1 MTETTGPAAP
11 GFDESL
17 LSAYLDDELDA
28 EARRHVEQR
37 IESSDERLA
46 VLAEV
51 RESREVLRAL
61 PMLDAPAA
69 FWDRIMTPDPAV
81 GLPAVGDPA
90 VPDPAVGDPAVGD
103 LVARR
108 AGGGRARV
116 VAAALTA
123 AAAAAVV
130 LAVALV
136 PEETRVQ
143 PRLATVTDAHAVRSS
158 LGNDIVSNLAGAA
171 VDEGP
176 RR

>member
-1 MTETTGPAAP
+1 MTETTEPSAP
-11 GFDESL
+11 DFDESL
-17 LSAYLDDELDA
+17 LSAYLDSELDA
-28 EARRHVEQR
+28 ETHRQVERR
-37 IESSDERLA
+37 IESSARLRA

-51 RESREVLRAL
+51 REARHVLRAL

-69 FWDRIMTPDPAV
+69 FWDRVTTPDPV
-81 GLPAVGDPA
+81 
-90 VPDPAVGDPAVGD
+90 VPDPAVPVPVVGDPVVGD
-103 LVARR
+103 LAARR
-108 AGGGRARV
+108 ARRGRSRV
-116 VAAALTA
+116 VATALTA
-123 AAAAAVV
+123 AAAAVVV

-136 PEETRVQ
+136 PDETRVQ